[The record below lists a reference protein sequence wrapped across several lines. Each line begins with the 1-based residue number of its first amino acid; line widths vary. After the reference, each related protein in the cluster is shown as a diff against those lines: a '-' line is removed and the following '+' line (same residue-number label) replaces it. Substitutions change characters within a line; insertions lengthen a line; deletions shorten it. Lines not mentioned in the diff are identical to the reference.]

1 MENPIYL
8 ICSFREEKLNFV
20 EQIFD
25 KLKNSSEQKIP
36 SILQNLDL
44 FETLILNNHLNII
57 EFVLKEF
64 GNYLIDRE
72 DNNGNQL
79 VHLAAK
85 NGSTELLKILFKH
98 NAFSFKTNLNNDNA
112 LHIAAINNRFNFIKE
127 FLIYENNLT
136 KNSKTTNT
144 LATEDESL
152 INENKE
158 DLYDQHI
165 PCVQCFNKNNFTPL
179 FLAIIGGHLKC
190 VEAITS
196 SEDVD
201 YAAQDKDG
209 NTIYHKCAELNN
221 FESIRY
227 LLTRKES
234 KYLEP
239 LYIKNNN
246 MDHVVSTASN
256 YGNLE
261 VIRLVL
267 SKINDGFTSPESYLL
282 ELNQFGQNC
291 FHIACSKGF
300 YNIVEYFLKD
310 CKMKFFLNTHD
321 DYSNTGLHLAS
332 SNGFLSI
339 VKILIQNDIDINLR
353 NKDNNTALDLSC
365 KKGFFDISK
374 ILVSNF
380 TTSIATY
387 YKNQKEYPLHV
398 AAQEGSY
405 QVVEILLSKGYPIET
420 KNEQNKNCL
429 DVAIEN
435 ERREVIKVLLK
446 NENWTKILDI
456 SIVEPLDLTDNI
468 KGSFFKGNINIIK
481 ASLLMRPKV
490 RKESAQINE

>member
-1 MENPIYL
+1 L

-36 SILQNLDL
+36 TIFKNLDI

-64 GNYLIDRE
+64 GSYLIDRV

-85 NGSTELLKILFKH
+85 NGSTDLLNICIMH
-98 NAFSFKTNLNNDNA
+98 NAVSFKTNLNNDNA
-112 LHIAAINNRFNFIKE
+112 LHIAAINNRFNFIKD
-127 FLIYENNLT
+127 FLIYENNLR
-136 KNSKTTNT
+136 KNSNT
-144 LATEDESL
+144 LIAEDESL

-158 DLYDQHI
+158 ELNDQHI

-190 VEAITS
+190 VEALAS

-201 YAAQDKDG
+201 YAAQDQEG

-246 MDHVVSTASN
+246 HDHVVSTASN

-267 SKINDGFTSPESYLL
+267 SKIYDGFTSPESYLL
-282 ELNQFGQNC
+282 ELNQSGQNC
-291 FHIACSKGF
+291 FHIACRKGF

-310 CKMKFFLNTHD
+310 CKMKFFLNTLD
-321 DYSNTGLHLAS
+321 NDSNTGLHLAS

-339 VKILIQNDIDINLR
+339 VKILIQNDIEINLR

-365 KKGFFDISK
+365 
-374 ILVSNF
+374 
-380 TTSIATY
+380 
-387 YKNQKEYPLHV
+387 
-398 AAQEGSY
+398 
-405 QVVEILLSKGYPIET
+405 
-420 KNEQNKNCL
+420 
-429 DVAIEN
+429 
-435 ERREVIKVLLK
+435 
-446 NENWTKILDI
+446 
-456 SIVEPLDLTDNI
+456 
-468 KGSFFKGNINIIK
+468 
-481 ASLLMRPKV
+481 
-490 RKESAQINE
+490 